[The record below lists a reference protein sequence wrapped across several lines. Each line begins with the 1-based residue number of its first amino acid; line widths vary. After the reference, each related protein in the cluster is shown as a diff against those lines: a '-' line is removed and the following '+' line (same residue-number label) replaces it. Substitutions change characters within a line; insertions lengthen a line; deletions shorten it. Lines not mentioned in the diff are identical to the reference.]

1 MSSNWTTLSRGLS
14 FNGPIWSVSLELFAY
29 ALFLIALP
37 LLRRFGLVAAIV
49 LTVVMLWLGLSEA
62 LDIPLIRQ
70 ATFICAAY
78 FFLGTCVYLVMLHA
92 GAQQRATFA
101 LCAIAAVVAGLG
113 LWYGDELALKA
124 SASVAVVGLV
134 AFADIKWR
142 GPTIGWLKRLGD
154 MSYSIYLIHVPLQ
167 MLVLLVDDVLFA
179 GGRAFAPSLWTL
191 PIYLIVTVWLAD
203 LTYRE
208 VEIPASRAQRKRLLG

>member
-70 ATFICAAY
+70 ATFICAA
-78 FFLGTCVYLVMLHA
+78 
-92 GAQQRATFA
+92 
-101 LCAIAAVVAGLG
+101 
-113 LWYGDELALKA
+113 
-124 SASVAVVGLV
+124 
-134 AFADIKWR
+134 
-142 GPTIGWLKRLGD
+142 
-154 MSYSIYLIHVPLQ
+154 
-167 MLVLLVDDVLFA
+167 
-179 GGRAFAPSLWTL
+179 
-191 PIYLIVTVWLAD
+191 
-203 LTYRE
+203 
-208 VEIPASRAQRKRLLG
+208 